1 MKFSSYWLDS
11 APPFRGGITTP
22 AEGRA
27 DVVIVGGGFTGLSAA
42 LSLARKGASV
52 IVLEAGRVVGEGSG
66 RNGGQCNNGTAHDF
80 AGLSATLGLDR
91 ARELYQAFDAGVDA
105 VERLV
110 MEERID
116 CGFTRCGKIK
126 LAAKPAHFDKLARTA
141 DILAREVDPGVR
153 LLTPEALTAEVGSPI
168 FHGGLLFPRSARMH
182 MGRFGVGLAEA
193 AARRGARIHEN
204 NPVTAIDRLGAA
216 RFRISTAV
224 GGRVEAD
231 RVLVATGASIQGP
244 FGWFR
249 RRIVPVGSFIV
260 VTAPLSR
267 SVLADIMPGDRVC
280 TTSKNIGHY
289 FRLTDDGR
297 LLFGGRARFAMSD
310 HKSDEKSGRI
320 LQKGLA
326 ETFPQLG
333 PVPIEFCWG
342 GLVDMTQDRFPHAG
356 ERNGIHYALGYSGHG
371 TQMSVLMGGIMAELM
386 TGGHAINPWR
396 DREWPAIPGHFGRP
410 WFLPFVGAYYRLMDV
425 LH

>member
-80 AGLSATLGLDR
+80 AGLSATLGLGR

-141 DILAREVDPGVR
+141 DILAREVDPSVR

-193 AARRGARIHEN
+193 AARRPHPREQPGHRHR
-204 NPVTAIDRLGAA
+204 PPGRGPLPRLH
-216 RFRISTAV
+216 
-224 GGRVEAD
+224 GGRRPRRSRPGPGGDRRLHPGAVRLVPAAD
-231 RVLVATGASIQGP
+231 RAGRQLH
-244 FGWFR
+244 R
-249 RRIVPVGSFIV
+249 RHRSIVPVG
-260 VTAPLSR
+260 
-267 SVLADIMPGDRVC
+267 PGR
-280 TTSKNIGHY
+280 H
-289 FRLTDDGR
+289 
-297 LLFGGRARFAMSD
+297 
-310 HKSDEKSGRI
+310 
-320 LQKGLA
+320 
-326 ETFPQLG
+326 
-333 PVPIEFCWG
+333 
-342 GLVDMTQDRFPHAG
+342 HAG
-356 ERNGIHYALGYSGHG
+356 
-371 TQMSVLMGGIMAELM
+371 
-386 TGGHAINPWR
+386 
-396 DREWPAIPGHFGRP
+396 
-410 WFLPFVGAYYRLMDV
+410 
-425 LH
+425 

>member
-1 MKFSSYWLDS
+1 MSPQTPSTSTRRSKTSAGWRRPSDSDGGIHATGSSGAMKFISYWLDG

-141 DILAREVDPGVR
+141 DI
-153 LLTPEALTAEVGSPI
+153 
-168 FHGGLLFPRSARMH
+168 
-182 MGRFGVGLAEA
+182 
-193 AARRGARIHEN
+193 
-204 NPVTAIDRLGAA
+204 
-216 RFRISTAV
+216 
-224 GGRVEAD
+224 
-231 RVLVATGASIQGP
+231 
-244 FGWFR
+244 
-249 RRIVPVGSFIV
+249 
-260 VTAPLSR
+260 
-267 SVLADIMPGDRVC
+267 
-280 TTSKNIGHY
+280 
-289 FRLTDDGR
+289 
-297 LLFGGRARFAMSD
+297 
-310 HKSDEKSGRI
+310 
-320 LQKGLA
+320 
-326 ETFPQLG
+326 
-333 PVPIEFCWG
+333 
-342 GLVDMTQDRFPHAG
+342 
-356 ERNGIHYALGYSGHG
+356 
-371 TQMSVLMGGIMAELM
+371 
-386 TGGHAINPWR
+386 
-396 DREWPAIPGHFGRP
+396 
-410 WFLPFVGAYYRLMDV
+410 
-425 LH
+425 